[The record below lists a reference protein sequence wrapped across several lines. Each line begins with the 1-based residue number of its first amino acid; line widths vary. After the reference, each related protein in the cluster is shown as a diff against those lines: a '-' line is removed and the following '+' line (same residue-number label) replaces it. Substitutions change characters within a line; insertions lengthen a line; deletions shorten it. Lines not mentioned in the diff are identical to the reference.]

1 MENVAKLQRMA
12 YRAVNHSKNRR
23 EESFSKNT
31 QWHLRE
37 KLYSCFLK
45 FASFFFFKAKA
56 AALIAQLVKKLPA
69 VQDWLV
75 QYLGWGD
82 LLEKG

>member
-1 MENVAKLQRMA
+1 MASQR
-12 YRAVNHSKNRR
+12 KII
-23 EESFSKNT
+23 
-31 QWHLRE
+31 
-37 KLYSCFLK
+37 FLL
-45 FASFFFFKAKA
+45 SEICLFFFFKAKA